1 MSATAVPAAAA
12 RPLWQGRAWVL
23 AGIVLSAFVL
33 RTAVTS
39 LTPLLDALG
48 REFGFGATMTGVF
61 GMAPTA
67 AFALFGVATPML
79 AHRIGLERAALLAM
93 AVAALGLLARGFVAD
108 TSQLFAANAVALAG
122 MGIGNV
128 VLPPLVKRYFGDR
141 VGTVSTAYITVLQL
155 GTILPALSAVPLAQ
169 AAGWR
174 LSLASWS
181 LVAAAAALPWLSVL
195 WMEARGRSAQAR
207 ELARTHDR
215 AVAGGDEAPELNG
228 ADLSGADLSDSKP
241 AARGRVWRSPVAWG
255 MTLMFGMTSL
265 VTYSMF
271 TWLPKLLVE
280 AGASPALGGAMVAL
294 FSTLGMIS
302 ALTMPALAVRI
313 ANPFPIV
320 LACMLCYL
328 GGFAGLLLAP
338 MHGTFLWVALIG
350 LGPSTFPLSLT
361 LINLRTRTPAGSA
374 ALSGFMQGL
383 GYTLSCAGPLLF
395 GWLHEI
401 SHGWVWPFA
410 MLGACLA
417 VLIVG
422 GRMACRPRYLEDTW

>member
-1 MSATAVPAAAA
+1 MSATIAVPAPIA

-23 AGIVLSAFVL
+23 VGIVLSAFTL

-48 REFGFGATMTGVF
+48 REFGFGSTMTGVF
-61 GMAPTA
+61 GMVPTA
-67 AFALFGVATPML
+67 AFALFGVATPAL

-93 AVAALGLLARGFVAD
+93 AMAALGLLARAFVGG
-108 TSQLFAANAVALAG
+108 TGQLLMASALALAG

-128 VLPPLVKRYFGDR
+128 VLPPLVKRYFADR

-155 GTILPALSAVPLAQ
+155 GTILPALAAVPLAQ

-174 LSLASWS
+174 TSLGSWS
-181 LVAAAAALPWLSVL
+181 LVAVAAALPWITVL

-207 ELARTHDR
+207 ALARAHDD
-215 AVAGGDEAPELNG
+215 AVCLGDEAPELS
-228 ADLSGADLSDSKP
+228 AP
-241 AARGRVWRSPVAWG
+241 AATAAPGRVWRSPVAWG
-255 MTLMFGMTSL
+255 MALMFGMTSL

-271 TWLPKLLVE
+271 TWLPKLLIE
-280 AGASPALGGAMVAL
+280 AGGSPALGGSMVAL

-302 ALTMPALAVRI
+302 ALCMPALAVRV

-320 LACMLCYL
+320 IACVLAYL

-338 MHGTFLWVALIG
+338 MQLTFVWVALIG

-383 GYTLSCAGPLLF
+383 GYTLSCLGPLLF
-395 GWLHEI
+395 GWLHDL
-401 SHGWVWPFA
+401 SHGWLWPFA
-410 MLGACLA
+410 MLGACLL

-422 GRMACRPRYLEDTW
+422 AYLACKPRMLEDSW